1 MKKIFV
7 SMLVA
12 TTFFA
17 TAQAQTERAVSNTPT
32 TDVKVMTQEEKDA
45 AKAKKEANLA
55 EAFAKAGVAADVQEK
70 AKAML
75 AAHNE
80 KAKAV
85 KTSTAT
91 DDVKKTQLEAIY
103 KEKDEQLKSIL
114 GEDKYSIFKATQ
126 KAQKEAAKAAAPAQ

>member
-12 TTFFA
+12 TTLFA

-32 TDVKVMTQEEKDA
+32 TDAKVMTQEEKDA
-45 AKAKKEANLA
+45 AKAKKEALLA

-75 AAHNE
+75 KAYNE

-85 KTSTAT
+85 KGNADITEDA
-91 DDVKKTQLEAIY
+91 KKSQLEAIY
-103 KEKDEQLKSIL
+103 KDKDEQLKSIL
-114 GEDKYSIFKATQ
+114 GDDKYKIFKDTQ
-126 KAQKEAAKAAAPAQ
+126 KAQKEAAKAAAQ